1 MIDIIKKRKFL
12 HTIKEMSNFMNN
24 IDEELKLENQ
34 LCFYFYAAS
43 RAITRYYHPYI
54 EEMGLTYTQYLT
66 MLVLWETE
74 SMNARELG
82 ERLYLDSGTL
92 TPLLKRLEEKGYI
105 SRRRSSEDERQ
116 LVVTLTEQGKELK
129 QTVYPIY
136 KRMEEFRAYDENE
149 AKAEMELLRVGL
161 ERMNEAIAKRDN
173 K

>member
-1 MIDIIKKRKFL
+1 MDNKY
-12 HTIKEMSNFMNN
+12 
-24 IDEELKLENQ
+24 DELKLENQ

-74 SMNARELG
+74 SMNARDLG

-92 TPLLKRLEEKGYI
+92 TPLLKRLEEKEYI

-116 LVVTLTEQGKELK
+116 LVVTLTEKGKQLREEI
-129 QTVYPIY
+129 YPIY
-136 KRMEEFRAYDENE
+136 KRMEKFRAYNDTE
-149 AKAEMELLRVGL
+149 ARIEMELLRSGL
-161 ERMNEAIAKRDN
+161 DRMNEAIAQRDE

>member
-1 MIDIIKKRKFL
+1 MD
-12 HTIKEMSNFMNN
+12 NYN
-24 IDEELKLENQ
+24 EELKLENQ

-43 RAITRYYHPYI
+43 RAITRYYHPFI

-74 SMNARELG
+74 SMNARDLG

-92 TPLLKRLEEKGYI
+92 TPLLKRLEEKEYI

-116 LVVTLTEQGKELK
+116 LVITLTEKGRQLKEEI
-129 QTVYPIY
+129 YPIY
-136 KRMEEFRAYDENE
+136 KRMEEFRAYNDTE
-149 AKAEMELLRVGL
+149 AKIEMELLRSGL
-161 ERMNEAIAKRDN
+161 ARMNEAIAKRDE